1 MSTFIERHPWIAA
14 LLIIIAFG
22 IVGQMDY
29 EDARKQECAPRAYN
43 AEKDACE

>member
-29 EDARKQECAPRAYN
+29 EDARKQECAPRAYG

>member
-1 MSTFIERHPWIAA
+1 MSTFIERHPWIVAI
-14 LLIIIAFG
+14 LLIIAFG